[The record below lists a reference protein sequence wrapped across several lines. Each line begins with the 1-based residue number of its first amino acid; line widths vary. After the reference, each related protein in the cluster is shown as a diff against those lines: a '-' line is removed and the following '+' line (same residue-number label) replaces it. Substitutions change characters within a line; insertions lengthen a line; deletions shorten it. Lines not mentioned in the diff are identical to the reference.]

1 MKTSIDS
8 PEFDL
13 EAALAEAET
22 KETSERDDSPR
33 LADDVILDLAYRAL
47 EGNEDVTL
55 ANSGLM
61 GLRGRDGIK
70 VTVDDKGSEPR
81 VTLDAYVN
89 VRYGVRIPDVAW
101 DVQEKL
107 KRDLERV
114 TGYEIKAVNIHVQG
128 VIFPDEREA

>member
-1 MKTSIDS
+1 MKTSLDS

>member
-1 MKTSIDS
+1 MKASLDS